1 MAATTQTQDKS
12 NKQRYMIAGL
22 GAVLVVILVIQVPRL
37 LGGGGSEAAPTSTAD
52 SVPTAQG
59 SSGTETS
66 GEGNSFT
73 ESAVLG
79 GVTFVPG
86 LAPKPGEG
94 QLASFSLFDRRDPF
108 VQVVKDSEGAAASQ
122 DGEPTGVKVS
132 GGASPT
138 GSSSGSAGT
147 SGSTSTVPDSSALT
161 SATIWVNGTDE
172 AVDVKK
178 KFPKADPTFVLVSL
192 KSKVAKIGVVGGAFT
207 GGGTI
212 TLRMGQT
219 LTLVNTT
226 TGARYTLRLLYT
238 GSEPEKVQQ
247 FTQADG

>member
-1 MAATTQTQDKS
+1 MAAAKQTEGKS
-12 NKQRYMIAGL
+12 KKQLYMIAGL
-22 GAVLVVILVIQVPRL
+22 GVFLVVILAIQLPRL
-37 LGGGGSEAAPTSTAD
+37 LGGGSEAAPTSTSD
-52 SVPTAQG
+52 SVPAAQD
-59 SSGTETS
+59 SSGTDTS
-66 GEGNSFT
+66 T
-73 ESAVLG
+73 TTLG
-79 GVTFVPG
+79 GVAFVPG
-86 LAPKPGEG
+86 LAPKPGDG
-94 QLASFSLFDRRDPF
+94 QLASFSLFDAHDPF
-108 VQVVKDSEGAAASQ
+108 VQVVKDIEGAGASQ
-122 DGEPTGVKVS
+122 DGEPTGVKVT
-132 GGASPT
+132 GGASQT
-138 GSSSGSAGT
+138 GSSSGSAGP

-212 TLRMGQT
+212 TLKMGQT

-226 TGARYTLRLLYT
+226 TG

-247 FTQADG
+247 FTQANG